1 MPRVFCAF
9 LMGIFCCLFTATAVA
24 GAALPDLAVSSPAL
38 PAGSL
43 SAEDTAAGELR
54 GSDAAAAEISGSTR
68 PGILDHQ
75 IIRPGGPGKPLI
87 NISYPSLG
95 RSDID
100 ADIRHWAT
108 SIADAFEKHLDTEG
122 FGLSGREDEAEQ
134 GPSYELWGS
143 CDVSRPSD
151 AAISLTFEIW
161 TYTGG
166 AHGNQDII
174 TLNYSLITGQRLGLV
189 DLFEAPETALQ
200 LMSDWSY
207 RELSRRLGGGRQEQM
222 LRDGA
227 APTVENFSS
236 LTLTPAG
243 LLINFQPYQV
253 APWAAGAQKVE
264 MPLDEL
270 LGARPL
276 LSIWGR

>member
-1 MPRVFCAF
+1 MPRVFCSL
-9 LMGIFCCLFTATAVA
+9 LMGIFCCIFTGTALLGAGLPDIAVTSPEMPAGDTAT
-24 GAALPDLAVSSPAL
+24 
-38 PAGSL
+38 
-43 SAEDTAAGELR
+43 GEIT

-68 PGILDHQ
+68 PGILDHR

-95 RSDID
+95 RNDID

-108 SIADAFEKHLDTEG
+108 GIADAFEKHLDTEG
-122 FGLSGREDEAEQ
+122 FGLPGGEGDAEQ

-143 CDVSRPSD
+143 YNVSRPSE

-166 AHGNQDII
+166 SHGNQDII

-189 DLFEAPETALQ
+189 DLFEDPEAALQ
-200 LMSDWSY
+200 LMSAWSY
-207 RELSRRLGGGRQEQM
+207 RELSHRLGGGRLEQM
-222 LRDGA
+222 LKDGT

-236 LTLTPAG
+236 LTLTPEG

-270 LGARPL
+270 LGALPL

>member
-1 MPRVFCAF
+1 MPRVFRF
-9 LMGIFCCLFTATAVA
+9 LLLGILFCVFTGTALA
-24 GAALPDLAVSSPAL
+24 GALLPDIDALSPGT
-38 PAGSL
+38 PEDGL
-43 SAEDTAAGELR
+43 SAGDPT
-54 GSDAAAAEISGSTR
+54 GSDAAAAEISGSKR

-95 RSDID
+95 RNDID
-100 ADIRHWAT
+100 ADIRQWAAG
-108 SIADAFEKHLDTEG
+108 IAEAFEKHLDTEG
-122 FGLSGREDEAEQ
+122 FGLSGGNEDADQ

-143 CDVSRPSD
+143 YNVSRPSD

-166 AHGNQDII
+166 THGNQDII

-189 DLFEAPETALQ
+189 DLFEDPEAALQ
-200 LMSDWSY
+200 LMSAWSY
-207 RELSRRLGGGRQEQM
+207 RKLSRRLGGGRLEQM
-222 LRDGA
+222 LKDGA

-236 LTLTPAG
+236 LTLTPEG
-243 LLINFQPYQV
+243 ILINFQPYQV
-253 APWAAGAQKVE
+253 APWAAGAQKVD

>member
-1 MPRVFCAF
+1 MPRVFCLL
-9 LMGIFCCLFTATAVA
+9 LMTTVCCIFSVNPLA
-24 GAALPDLAVSSPAL
+24 GAALPDIAAPAPET
-38 PAGSL
+38 PARGL
-43 SAEDTAAGELR
+43 AAGDAAPGEIS
-54 GSDAAAAEISGSTR
+54 GSDAAAAEISGSRR

-75 IIRPGGPGKPLI
+75 IIRPGGSGKPLI

-95 RSDID
+95 RTDID

-108 SIADAFEKHLDTEG
+108 GIADAFEKHLDTRG
-122 FGLSGREDEAEQ
+122 FGLPGAEDEAEQ

-143 CDVSRPSD
+143 YNVSRPSD

-166 AHGNQDII
+166 SHGNQDII

-189 DLFEAPETALQ
+189 DLFEEPEAALQ
-200 LMSDWSY
+200 AMSAWAY
-207 RELSRRLGGGRQEQM
+207 EELSRRLGGGRLEQM
-222 LRDGA
+222 LKDGT

-236 LTLTPAG
+236 LTLTPEG

-264 MPLDEL
+264 TPLDKL

-276 LSIWGR
+276 LSLWGR

>member
-1 MPRVFCAF
+1 MPRIFCSV
-9 LMGIFCCLFTATAVA
+9 LMGIFCSIFTATAGA
-24 GAALPDLAVSSPAL
+24 GAALPGTIAPSPEL

-43 SAEDTAAGELR
+43 SAGDAASGEIS
-54 GSDAAAAEISGSTR
+54 GSAAAAAEISGSRR

-108 SIADAFEKHLDTEG
+108 GIADAFEKHLDTEG
-122 FGLSGREDEAEQ
+122 FGLSGGKDDAEQ

-143 CDVSRPSD
+143 YNVSRPSD

-166 AHGNQDII
+166 SHGNQDII

-189 DLFEAPETALQ
+189 DVFEDPEAALQ
-200 LMSDWSY
+200 LMSAWSY
-207 RELSRRLGGGRQEQM
+207 RELSRRLGGGRLEQM
-222 LRDGA
+222 LKDGA

-236 LTLTPAG
+236 LTLTPEG

-264 MPLDEL
+264 MPLGEL